1 MSTQNKINNNLHLL
15 LFFRGRETL
24 VFFIN
29 YIEARVV
36 HVGNMHYSSLLS
48 CEKTGD
54 VLLVQDYLKIR
65 ELKSYVYLQKANVSS
80 EFLRIENKHIKTVQN
95 NSYG

>member
-1 MSTQNKINNNLHLL
+1 M
-15 LFFRGRETL
+15 
-24 VFFIN
+24 
-29 YIEARVV
+29 V

-65 ELKSYVYLQKANVSS
+65 ELKSYVYLQKAKS
-80 EFLRIENKHIKTVQN
+80 VQN
-95 NSYG
+95 FSE